1 MPRDVRPSR
10 GIPAGDDRPMRRYWT
25 SRDGLLVLPGLA
37 VFAAIYLYPLTRLAA
52 WSFFDPT
59 FTLKHY
65 RMLFAEPAYLAALQN
80 IAKELYEAASVD
92 GAGRIRSFL
101 VGESVMRHHDVEL
114 ATRALLFGE
123 DAAAVMRARA

>member
-10 GIPAGDDRPMRRYWT
+10 GIAMRRYWT

-65 RMLFAEPAYLAALQN
+65 RMLFTEPAYLAALQN
-80 IAKELYEAASVD
+80 TLTISGSVTAIA
-92 GAGRIRSFL
+92 L
-101 VGESVMRHHDVEL
+101 VL
-114 ATRALLFGE
+114 AYPLAYLMTTVPARTRGILTA
-123 DAAAVMRARA
+123 